1 MVNCCLLT
9 PFPAST
15 SADHAPKIP
24 LIPVVAGL
32 AAVAAPAIVTAPIL
46 AVLGFGAA
54 GPVAGSAAAI
64 AQGVIG
70 NVVAGSP
77 FAIAQSA
84 AMGGYGAAIVN
95 GVVQGGGLLLTGISS
110 AECLMSGC
118 GRDEI

>member
-1 MVNCCLLT
+1 MVHCGLFT
-9 PFPAST
+9 PFPACAR
-15 SADHAPKIP
+15 ADHTSQIP

-64 AQGVIG
+64 AQGVLG

-95 GVVQGGGLLLTGISS
+95 GAVQGAALLVTGISS
-110 AECLMSGC
+110 AECLISGC